1 MMSMM
6 GDGRM
11 SEAGRVVGLVQPAS
25 GAWPVRPGPQGQ
37 EDKR

>member
-1 MMSMM
+1 MNLVV
-6 GDGRM
+6 GVVV
-11 SEAGRVVGLVQPAS
+11 SEAGRRVGLVQPVS